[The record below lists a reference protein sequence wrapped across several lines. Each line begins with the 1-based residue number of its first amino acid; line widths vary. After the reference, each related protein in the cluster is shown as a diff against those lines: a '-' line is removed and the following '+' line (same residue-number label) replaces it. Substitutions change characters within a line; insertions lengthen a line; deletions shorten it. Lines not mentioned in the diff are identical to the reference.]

1 MTTNAAV
8 QNETRAAGYEALI
21 EHFDLRV
28 IPNWHR
34 SFVGPGGRHT
44 IQTDEGH
51 AIETYPSGY
60 WPGDRASDHLEFALK
75 YDGTNL
81 AILSKVFQVISAE
94 ELAAYIETKPTGK
107 YSRRLWFLYEYLK
120 GEKLPLEDLQKGT
133 YLDLLD
139 PAEYFALDRAEKS
152 SRQRIKNNLPGN
164 SGFCPLIRRTDTLM
178 QFEEKDLPGR
188 CREVL
193 SEYPADL
200 LRRALAYLYT
210 KETKS
215 SFEIER
221 ITPSADRAER
231 FIAQLENAWK
241 EDYCTKAKL
250 IDLQNRIVDERFKD
264 TDYRTLQNYVGQSVS
279 AQREIIHFI
288 TPKPEDLAKLMDG
301 LIRANKAMEA
311 GNIPPVI
318 QAAAIGFGFVFLH
331 PFEDGNGRIHRF
343 LLHNILARR
352 GYTPEGLIFPI
363 SAAMVKD
370 RIAYDKALEAF
381 SKAVMPLLDYE
392 LSEDGRLTVH
402 NESAIWYR
410 FMDMTAQAEALYRFI
425 EETIETELVQE
436 LAFLTSYD
444 KARTRMQA
452 IVDMPDRLI
461 DLFIRICLQN
471 KGQLSKGKRG
481 SHFEMLTDKEIA
493 ALERAVREEYDVA
506 AAEYQNEYPKK

>member
-1 MTTNAAV
+1 MKHNPGPEIE
-8 QNETRAAGYEALI
+8 NRAAGYEALI
-21 EHFDLRV
+21 ERFNLRV

-34 SFVGPGGRHT
+34 SFVGSGGRHT
-44 IQTDEGH
+44 IQAEDGH
-51 AIETYPSGY
+51 AIETYPGGY
-60 WPGDRASDHLEFALK
+60 WPGEEISDHLEFALK

-81 AILSKVFQVISAE
+81 ALLGKVFDEISPDV
-94 ELAAYIETKPTGK
+94 LTYYIEKKPTGK
-107 YSRRLWFLYEYLK
+107 YARRLWFLYEYLT
-120 GEKLPLEDLQKGT
+120 GEKLPLEDLQRAT
-133 YLDLLD
+133 YLDLLE
-139 PAEYFALDRAEKS
+139 PSEYYVLELGEKS
-152 SRQRIKNNLPGN
+152 PRQRIRNNLPGN
-164 SGFCPLIRRTDTLM
+164 IQFCPLIRRTETLKE
-178 QFEEKDLPGR
+178 FEEKDLPGR

-193 SEYPADL
+193 SEVPADL

-221 ITPSADRAER
+221 ITPSADRADR
-231 FIAQLENAWK
+231 FIAQLEKAAR
-241 EDYCTKAKL
+241 EDYCTKSKL

-264 TDYRTLQNYVGQSVS
+264 TDYRTSQNYVGESVS
-279 AQREIIHFI
+279 LGKEIVHFI
-288 TPKPEDLAKLMDG
+288 TPKPDDLARLMDG
-301 LIRANKAMEA
+301 LIRSNKTMEA
-311 GNIPPVI
+311 GDIPPVI

-352 GYTPEGLIFPI
+352 GYTPQGLIFPV
-363 SAAMVKD
+363 SAVMVKD
-370 RIAYDKALEAF
+370 RIGYDKTLETF
-381 SKAVMPLLDYE
+381 SKPLMLVLDYD

-410 FMDMTAQAEALYRFI
+410 FMDMTTQAEALYRFI

-471 KGQLSKGKRG
+471 NGQLSKAKRG
-481 SHFEMLTDKEIA
+481 SHFEMLTDQEIS
-493 ALERAVREEYDVA
+493 ALERAVREEYDLG
-506 AAEYQNEYPKK
+506 K